1 MSQEP
6 PGGCLGKRH
15 PVVFAMAMF
24 EKWGNFY
31 GISAKKTSNFNRD
44 NDDVANLWANAWIL
58 HIL

>member
-24 EKWGNFY
+24 EKWGTFTGSLQKN
-31 GISAKKTSNFNRD
+31 SNFNRD
-44 NDDVANLWANAWIL
+44 NDDVAILWANAWIL